1 MIPVSKASTLTLRSV
16 RAGGARWMG
25 LKAVAP
31 MGPRSS
37 TGSPTTFR
45 MRPSTSLPTGIM
57 MPLPRLVTD
66 MPRMSPSV
74 ESMAM
79 VRAVFSP
86 RCCATSRTRFSL
98 RSSMP
103 GLVTVSAV

>member
-1 MIPVSKASTLTLRSV
+1 
-16 RAGGARWMG
+16 MG
-25 LKAVAP
+25 LKPLAP

-37 TGSPTTFR
+37 TGSPMTFR
-45 MRPSTSLPTGIM
+45 MRPSTSLPTGIDDAG
-57 MPLPRLVTD
+57 RRVFFTA
-66 MPRMSPSV
+66 MPRTRPSV

-79 VRAVFSP
+79 VRTVFSP